1 MNVTFNVKGYI
12 DRRTPELKARY
23 AKITSEGQCDPP
35 RDGEPQ
41 REVSMVSRLGPVGPD
56 RQGGAA
62 DSPARPTR
70 IWPAT
75 AGAPFRLVRV
85 R

>member
-1 MNVTFNVKGYI
+1 MKVTFNVKGYI

-23 AKITSEGQCDPP
+23 AKIASEGQCDPT
-35 RDGEPQ
+35 RDIEPQ

-56 RQGGAA
+56 RQGGG
-62 DSPARPTR
+62 DSPTRPAR

-75 AGAPFRLVRV
+75 AGAPFKLVRL